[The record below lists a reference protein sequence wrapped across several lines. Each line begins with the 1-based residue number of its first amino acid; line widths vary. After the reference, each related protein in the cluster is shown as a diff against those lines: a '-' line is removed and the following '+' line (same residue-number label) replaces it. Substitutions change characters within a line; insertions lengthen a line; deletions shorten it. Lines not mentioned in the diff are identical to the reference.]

1 VTDAPPPA
9 ERLDRW
15 LWHARFFRTRAR
27 AAEFAAKGR
36 LRINRRRV
44 DKASALVRVGDV
56 LTFARGETVF
66 VVEVLALAERRG
78 GATAAQALY
87 RDVIARQP

>member
-1 VTDAPPPA
+1 MTDAPPPA

-27 AAEFAAKGR
+27 AAEFAATGR

-44 DKASALVRVGDV
+44 DKASAPVRVGDV
-56 LTFARGETVF
+56 LTFARGEAVF

-78 GATAAQALY
+78 DAAAAAALY
-87 RDVIARQP
+87 RDVASTPP

>member
-1 VTDAPPPA
+1 VSDAAPPA

-27 AAEFAAKGR
+27 AAAFAETGR
-36 LRINRRRV
+36 LRINRRPV
-44 DKASALVRVGDV
+44 GKASALVRVGDV
-56 LTFARGETVF
+56 LTFARGEAVF

-78 GATAAQALY
+78 GADAAHALY
-87 RDVIARQP
+87 RTVAPQS